1 MILSK
6 EGRELLQ
13 KATKDSVPEFSLEG
27 QKLLAKVV
35 GVYDADTC
43 RVVFFLHDR
52 PVRFSVRLTGIDT
65 PEMRPSRNKPNRDLE
80 KKLAVRARNRLIQL
94 VTSVEINLD
103 DNWRRNR
110 VQGLIDRDNDKLVVL
125 ECGEFDK
132 YGRLLGRLFQE
143 PVGGSSS
150 KNSDNNS
157 VNDTLIKE
165 GVARVY
171 HGGTK
176 SRQPWS

>member
-103 DNWRRNR
+103 DN
-110 VQGLIDRDNDKLVVL
+110 DKKVTFNEAVGDDKRLKEFNLTKGTAEFTEEVKAKTIKAA
-125 ECGEFDK
+125 EGELDFS
-132 YGRLLGRLFQE
+132 GN
-143 PVGGSSS
+143 VTA
-150 KNSDNNS
+150 NAIN
-157 VNDTLIKE
+157 IE
-165 GVARVY
+165 GNTRFEALAA
-171 HGGTK
+171 K
-176 SRQPWS
+176 